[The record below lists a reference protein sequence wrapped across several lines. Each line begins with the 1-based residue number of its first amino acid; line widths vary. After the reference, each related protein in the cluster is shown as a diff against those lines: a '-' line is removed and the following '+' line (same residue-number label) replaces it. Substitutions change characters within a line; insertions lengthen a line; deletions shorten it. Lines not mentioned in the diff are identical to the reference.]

1 MLHDQ
6 YRPCLGIDLHAKTV
20 CICIHDRA
28 GCGAERGSMFRGARS
43 SWVYDPPARRG
54 GAGVRRALAAAL
66 GAALAAACAA
76 PARDAGEESAEAVE
90 VAQVRR
96 AHGDFRRID
105 THEHFRAGASIE
117 PYLAVARMLGI
128 EQSIFVPT
136 GLGPDNRGY
145 RENIAALLAVQ
156 RRYPDRIVAFATLD
170 EADPHAAEVLEQGV
184 ADGARGL
191 KLIGG
196 HPHFYDEPLDSA
208 NMRRVYEVARR
219 HHLPVLLHA
228 SLTRLPVLRGQLE
241 RVLADFP
248 ELTIIAAHYI
258 ETAPHLAEAD
268 EVLAA
273 HSNLLTDL
281 GMGGGLERYEKM
293 MTADPQAFRDFI
305 VRHQD
310 RILWGAD
317 VILKA
322 ATTDAF
328 LRHRITKDLDIL
340 EQARYVDPDLAPG
353 EVRPGL
359 ALPRAVLEKIYWE
372 NPRRVLAAAPP
383 ARRPSPRAAHPVAPW
398 RACPARFWQHG

>member
-1 MLHDQ
+1 M
-6 YRPCLGIDLHAKTV
+6 YRG
-20 CICIHDRA
+20 DRYF
-28 GCGAERGSMFRGARS
+28 C
-43 SWVYDPPARRG
+43 VYFLPARPG
-54 GAGVRRALAAAL
+54 GAAVRRALAVAL

-76 PARDAGEESAEAVE
+76 PVREAGDDSAAAVE
-90 VAQVRR
+90 VAQARR

-105 THEHFRAGASIE
+105 AHEHFRAGASIE

-145 RENIAALLAVQ
+145 RENMAALLAVQ

-170 EADPHAAEVLEQGV
+170 EADPHAAEVLEQAV

-219 HHLPVLLHA
+219 HRLPVLLHA
-228 SLTRLPVLRGQLE
+228 SLTKLPVLRGQLE

-258 ETAPHLAEAD
+258 ETAPQLAEAD
-268 EVLAA
+268 ALLAA

-281 GMGGGLERYEKM
+281 GMGGGLGRYEKM

-322 ATTDAF
+322 ETTDVF

-383 ARRPSPRAAHPVAPW
+383 AQLGSEPRTSRSWPTSSDPT
-398 RACPARFWQHG
+398 RQ

>member
-1 MLHDQ
+1 
-6 YRPCLGIDLHAKTV
+6 
-20 CICIHDRA
+20 
-28 GCGAERGSMFRGARS
+28 MFRGDRS
-43 SWVYDPPARRG
+43 GWVYVPPARRG

-76 PARDAGEESAEAVE
+76 PVREAGEESAGAVE

-105 THEHFRAGASIE
+105 AHEHFRAGASIE
-117 PYLAVARMLGI
+117 PYLAVARTLGI

-145 RENIAALLAVQ
+145 RENMAALLAVQ

-170 EADPHAAEVLEQGV
+170 EADPHAAEVLEQAV

-219 HHLPVLLHA
+219 HHLPVLVHA
-228 SLTRLPVLRGQLE
+228 SLTRLPVLRGQL
-241 RVLADFP
+241 P

-258 ETAPHLAEAD
+258 ETAPQLAEAD
-268 EVLAA
+268 ELLAE
-273 HSNLLTDL
+273 HPNLLTYL
-281 GMGGGLERYEKM
+281 AMGGGLQRNEKI

-322 ATTDAF
+322 ETTDAF

-383 ARRPSPRAAHPVAPW
+383 ARLGVEPRTSRSW
-398 RACPARFWQHG
+398 RTPADPKRQ